1 MKKHKE
7 EITFVLQ
14 VIGLGLLALLV
25 AWGQQK

>member
-1 MKKHKE
+1 MKKYEK

-25 AWGQQK
+25 AWGQS